1 MALGSVPQWSKA
13 VVKGSG
19 RRQWSKA
26 VVEGSGQRQWSK
38 AVVDKVDRVE
48 KKEKTTI
55 ILVSHG
61 PMIHGS
67 WFTPIPAL
75 PKLMLRM
82 VEFQSAST
90 LENFTASSGS

>member
-1 MALGSVPQWSKA
+1 MPKISKSSTKKTKVKVKKTITA
-13 VVKGSG
+13 IKKPSKVIKKVVTI
-19 RRQWSKA
+19 
-26 VVEGSGQRQWSK
+26 
-38 AVVDKVDRVE
+38 E